1 MQMNEVNNLNEDDKI
16 HGQKCKKRDQ
26 DARQAALQ
34 RWNILREVIL
44 SGRGGGGDD
53 SVSVRRFK
61 SYGLLST
68 NKVTVDAD
76 SPDTA
81 RNWFIYTCPSQ
92 PDFSMQIRHLSDH
105 VTPEALRGFNNTGN
119 VCVWPSEEVMTYYC
133 LKHPDVFRNKCVIE
147 LGGGMTCLTGVS
159 LGLQSAASYI
169 ELTDGNEDSV
179 SNLQVIVERN
189 LPKAKAELSSKL
201 LRWGSGP
208 LDADLAGKFDIV
220 LCADCL
226 FFKEGRQDLI
236 TTIHDL
242 LKPDGEAWL
251 FAPKRGETFDEFVVQ
266 ARSQFLVTVQQ
277 IYDDQIWK
285 LHTQME
291 SLGQDHYDADIH
303 YPWFIHLTPL
313 PGPSREDSSER

>member
-92 PDFSMQIRHLSDH
+92 PDFSMQIR
-105 VTPEALRGFNNTGN
+105 
-119 VCVWPSEEVMTYYC
+119 
-133 LKHPDVFRNKCVIE
+133 NKCVIE

-179 SNLQVIVERN
+179 SSMVNSLILINGFCRESSQVNQQV
-189 LPKAKAELSSKL
+189 AEMGQ
-201 LRWGSGP
+201 WT
-208 LDADLAGKFDIV
+208 AG
-220 LCADCL
+220 CRPRR
-226 FFKEGRQDLI
+226 E
-236 TTIHDL
+236 
-242 LKPDGEAWL
+242 GEAWL

-313 PGPSREDSSER
+313 PGPRSPCQATPPVGYVIIFTNCYTSSSESIANLDTVNAGPPGLHFPSLLVHALQPPLKNDCLRRE